1 MHDKLVAKVNNID
14 ASGFV
19 SNTKYDTD
27 KSDLSKTM
35 IQTKEYLIL
44 VNLLKK
50 SDYNIKI
57 SQIKNKIP
65 SISDLATNSTLKTD
79 FDTKLKRLNRKVNS
93 NKRKHSL
100 VENELI
106 KLQTFD
112 SGVLDIKVILKE
124 MMLKI
129 N

>member
-50 SDYNIKI
+50 N
-57 SQIKNKIP
+57 
-65 SISDLATNSTLKTD
+65 
-79 FDTKLKRLNRKVNS
+79 RL
-93 NKRKHSL
+93 
-100 VENELI
+100 
-106 KLQTFD
+106 
-112 SGVLDIKVILKE
+112 
-124 MMLKI
+124 
-129 N
+129 

>member
-19 SNTKYDTD
+19 S
-27 KSDLSKTM
+27 
-35 IQTKEYLIL
+35 
-44 VNLLKK
+44 
-50 SDYNIKI
+50 
-57 SQIKNKIP
+57 
-65 SISDLATNSTLKTD
+65 
-79 FDTKLKRLNRKVNS
+79 KLKRLNRKVNS

>member
-1 MHDKLVAKVNNID
+1 MHGKLVAKVNNID

-124 MMLKI
+124 MMLII

>member
-57 SQIKNKIP
+57 SQIKN
-65 SISDLATNSTLKTD
+65 
-79 FDTKLKRLNRKVNS
+79 
-93 NKRKHSL
+93 
-100 VENELI
+100 
-106 KLQTFD
+106 
-112 SGVLDIKVILKE
+112 
-124 MMLKI
+124 
-129 N
+129 

>member
-1 MHDKLVAKVNNID
+1 M
-14 ASGFV
+14 
-19 SNTKYDTD
+19 
-27 KSDLSKTM
+27 
-35 IQTKEYLIL
+35 
-44 VNLLKK
+44 
-50 SDYNIKI
+50 
-57 SQIKNKIP
+57 
-65 SISDLATNSTLKTD
+65 ATNSTLKTD

>member
-1 MHDKLVAKVNNID
+1 MHGKLVAKVNNID